1 MMKQNHKNNKQFR
14 ENNTSHGSDSGNGR
28 KLLVALRP
36 YMFSKQLYVKFNAIN
51 KVEKNNIV
59 SAETKEK
66 TKEKVKA
73 KAKANTGFDNTQN
86 KDKKNDISLFWTFY
100 KILQNEHDYDP
111 SKMFQIKQ
119 NFCVKL
125 LEELKK
131 NKGVLKDC
139 KVKYS
144 DFEQSILYDND
155 ISVEALKVLA
165 AVFQK
170 KIIFVEN
177 IKYYTFFDSSSSSS
191 SFEGDFFLI
200 KKIENF
206 YSCEKYENK
215 EIVAVLEQIKKT
227 HYFVE
232 NVRKPINSASYYKL
246 DDIRKIAQQL
256 NLKLEHQNG
265 KQKTKMELYQEINGC
280 LIQN

>member
-1 MMKQNHKNNKQFR
+1 MKQNHKNNKQFR
-14 ENNTSHGSDSGNGR
+14 ENNTSHGSDSGR

-36 YMFSKQLYVKFNAIN
+36 YMFSKQLYVKFNAMN

-66 TKEKVKA
+66 TKEKA
-73 KAKANTGFDNTQN
+73 KEKANTGFDNGEN
-86 KDKKNDISLFWTFY
+86 KDKHAKNDSSLFWTFY

-177 IKYYTFFDSSSSSS
+177 IKYYTFFDSSS
-191 SFEGDFFLI
+191 EGDFFLI

-215 EIVAVLEQIKKT
+215 EKENKEFLAVLEQIKKT